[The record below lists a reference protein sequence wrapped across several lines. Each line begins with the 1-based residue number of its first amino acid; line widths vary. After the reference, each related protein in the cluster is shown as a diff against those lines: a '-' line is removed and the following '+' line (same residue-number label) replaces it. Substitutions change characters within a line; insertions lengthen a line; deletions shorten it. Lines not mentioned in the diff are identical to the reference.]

1 MNQRKE
7 LGQHWLKDKYSLQAM
22 IESAEV
28 RAGDDVLEIGPGTG
42 LLTDELVAIGANITA
57 LEYDHTLAQQLL
69 FKYASNKNVQVIEGD
84 IRKFD
89 FGSLAPRFKIVA
101 NIPYYLT
108 ANLFRKLIDSEK
120 KPELASLLVQK
131 EVAERA
137 SAEAGKMSFVAVALQ
152 VFYVTRAGEV
162 VPAHLFEPPPKVD
175 SQILVL
181 QRRETP
187 QIEVDKI
194 EDFLTLVKAGFDQ
207 PRKKLISNLLGEV
220 KCDKQVLNKAFE
232 ELGIDSSAR
241 AQELSTEQ
249 WLRMFSLLQK
259 NLKSP
264 LP

>member
-7 LGQHWLKDKYSLQAM
+7 LGQHWLNDKYSLQAM
-22 IESAEV
+22 IDSAEV
-28 RAGDDVLEIGPGTG
+28 KAGDDVLEIGPGTG

-57 LEYDHTLAQQLL
+57 LEFDHTLAQQLL

-120 KPELASLLVQK
+120 KPAIASLLVQK

-137 SAEAGKMSFVAVALQ
+137 SAKAGKMSFVAVALQ
-152 VFYVTRAGEV
+152 VFYVTRVGEV

-207 PRKKLISNLLGEV
+207 PRKKLISNLLREV
-220 KCDKQVLNKAFE
+220 KQDKDALNSAFD
-232 ELGIDSSAR
+232 ELGIDSGAR
-241 AQELSTEQ
+241 AQELSIDQ
-249 WLRMFSLLQK
+249 WIRMFSALQY
-259 NLKSP
+259 NP
-264 LP
+264 

>member
-57 LEYDHTLAQQLL
+57 LEFDHTLAQQLL

-120 KPELASLLVQK
+120 KPDLASLLVQK

-181 QRRETP
+181 QRREPP

-207 PRKKLISNLLGEV
+207 PRKKLISNLLREV

-241 AQELSTEQ
+241 AQELSIEQ

-259 NLKSP
+259 KS
-264 LP
+264 

>member
-28 RAGDDVLEIGPGTG
+28 KAGDDVLEIGPGTG

-69 FKYASNKNVQVIEGD
+69 FKYASKKNVQVVEGD

-89 FGSLAPRFKIVA
+89 FASLPANFKIVA

-137 SAEAGKMSFVAVALQ
+137 SAEAGKLSFVAVALQ

-194 EDFLTLVKAGFDQ
+194 EEFLSLVKAGFDQ
-207 PRKKLISNLLGEV
+207 PRKKLISNLMREV
-220 KCDKQVLNKAFE
+220 KLDKEVVIKVFE

-241 AQELSTEQ
+241 AQELSIEQ
-249 WLRMFSLLQK
+249 WLRMFSVLQ
-259 NLKSP
+259 NNS
-264 LP
+264 

>member
-42 LLTDELVAIGANITA
+42 LLTDELVSIGANITA
-57 LEYDHTLAQQLL
+57 LEFDHTLAQQLL
-69 FKYASNKNVQVIEGD
+69 FKYASDKNVQVIEGD

-89 FGSLAPRFKIVA
+89 FAGLPANFKIVA

-108 ANLFRKLIDSEK
+108 ANLFRKLIDSDK
-120 KPELASLLVQK
+120 KPDLASLLVQK

-137 SAEAGKMSFVAVALQ
+137 SAKAGKMSFVSVALQ
-152 VFYVTRAGEV
+152 VFYMTRAGEI

-207 PRKKLISNLLGEV
+207 PRKKLISNLLREV
-220 KCDKQVLNKAFE
+220 KQDKDALNSAFD

-241 AQELSTEQ
+241 AQELSIEQ
-249 WLRMFSLLQK
+249 WLRMFSVLQ
-259 NLKSP
+259 NNS
-264 LP
+264 

>member
-28 RAGDDVLEIGPGTG
+28 KAGDDVLEIGPGTG

-108 ANLFRKLIDSEK
+108 ANLFRKLIDSDK
-120 KPELASLLVQK
+120 KPDLASLLVQK

-137 SAEAGKMSFVAVALQ
+137 SAEAGKMSFVAVVLQ
-152 VFYVTRAGEV
+152 VFYVTWAGEV

-194 EDFLTLVKAGFDQ
+194 EDFLTLVKAAFDQ
-207 PRKKLISNLLGEV
+207 PRKKLISNLLREV
-220 KCDKQVLNKAFE
+220 KYDKQVLNQAFE

-241 AQELSTEQ
+241 AQELSIEQ

-259 NLKSP
+259 KS
-264 LP
+264 